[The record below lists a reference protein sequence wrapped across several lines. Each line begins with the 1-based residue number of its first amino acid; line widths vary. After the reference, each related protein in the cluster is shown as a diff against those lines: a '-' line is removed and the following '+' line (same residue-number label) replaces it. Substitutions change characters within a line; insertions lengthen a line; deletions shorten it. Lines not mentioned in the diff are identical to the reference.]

1 MTSVKIRH
9 STALYEEKLIYF
21 LFFFIFQPAA
31 AQWDSQLPSLLT
43 LTFHVC
49 SVSQN
54 HQFHQYVI
62 SVNTQHCVQAT
73 PTLTCSCSSAPVQCP
88 GGDPAPVLDLNW
100 HYWFS
105 LACHWSSV
113 CAGDSLACCQ
123 IVSILLPC
131 LRRVVGVS
139 LCRRHVIA
147 MLLPCRWRVAAVLLP
162 CWTVPLSLMRW
173 GHVTGSCDVAAAA
186 ERAYLPFSLSVWIK
200 EQSGTSSLPLIFN
213 TSLIKEAEL
222 LKSRS
227 SSCLCDSSSLITRL
241 SLRFKRI

>member
-147 MLLPCRWRVAAVLLP
+147 MLLPCRWRVAAVLN
-162 CWTVPLSLMRW
+162 CTFVPDEMR
-173 GHVTGSCDVAAAA
+173 SCDRQLWCGCCSR
-186 ERAYLPFSLSVWIK
+186 ESLSAIFIK
-200 EQSGTSSLPLIFN
+200 CVNKG
-213 TSLIKEAEL
+213 AEWDVVSASNL
-222 LKSRS
+222 
-227 SSCLCDSSSLITRL
+227 
-241 SLRFKRI
+241 